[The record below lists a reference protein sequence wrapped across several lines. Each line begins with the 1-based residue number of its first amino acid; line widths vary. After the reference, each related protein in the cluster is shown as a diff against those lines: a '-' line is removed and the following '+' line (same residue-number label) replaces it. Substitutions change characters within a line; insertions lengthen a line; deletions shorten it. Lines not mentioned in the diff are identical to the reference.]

1 MKPLVFAAC
10 LAPALWMLAGV
21 FGIADIDLGP
31 DPIEVLLDRAGKTA
45 IQLLC
50 LTLAVSPAATLLKR
64 PRLLRVRRMLGLFAF
79 AYALLHFTIY
89 LVLDRSLDA
98 RMIAQDLG
106 ERPYI
111 TIGFL
116 ALLCLVPLAA
126 TSTQRAMRRLGRRWQ
141 TLHRLVYVIVPLA
154 VVHYWWQVKRDVTE
168 PLVYAVIVAA
178 LLGYRALRASRV
190 KSGSATARER
200 T

>member
-1 MKPLVFAAC
+1 MKPIVFAAC

-21 FGIADIDLGP
+21 FGIAGADLGP

-45 IQLLC
+45 INLLC
-50 LTLAVSPAATLLKR
+50 ITLAVSPAATLLKR
-64 PRLLRVRRMLGLFAF
+64 PKLLRVRRMLGLFAF

-98 RMIAQDLG
+98 QMIVDDLG

-116 ALLCLVPLAA
+116 ALLGLIPLAA

-178 LLGYRALRASRV
+178 LLGYRALRASTA

>member
-1 MKPLVFAAC
+1 MKPIVFAAC
-10 LAPALWMLAGV
+10 LVPALWMVAGV
-21 FGIADIDLGP
+21 FGIAGADLGP

-45 IQLLC
+45 INLLC

-89 LVLDRSLDA
+89 LVLDRGLDA
-98 RMIAQDLG
+98 RMIIEDLG

-111 TIGFL
+111 TIGFA
-116 ALLCLVPLAA
+116 ALLGLIPLAA

-141 TLHRLVYVIVPLA
+141 SLHRLIYVIVPLT

-168 PLVYAVIVAA
+168 PLVYAVIVAT
-178 LLGYRALRASRV
+178 LLGFRALRASTAR
-190 KSGSATARER
+190 SGSATARER

>member
-1 MKPLVFAAC
+1 MKPIVFAAC

-21 FGIADIDLGP
+21 FGIAGAELGP

-45 IQLLC
+45 INLLC
-50 LTLAVSPAATLLKR
+50 LTLAVSPVATLLRR

-89 LVLDRSLDA
+89 LVLDRDLDA
-98 RMIAQDLG
+98 RMIAEDLG

-116 ALLCLVPLAA
+116 ALLCLIPLAA

-141 TLHRLVYVIVPLA
+141 SLHRLIYVIVPLV

-178 LLGYRALRASRV
+178 LLGFRALRASTA

>member
-1 MKPLVFAAC
+1 MKPIVFAAC
-10 LAPALWMLAGV
+10 LAPALWMVAGV
-21 FGIADIDLGP
+21 FGIAGADLGP

-45 IQLLC
+45 INLLC
-50 LTLAVSPAATLLKR
+50 LTLAVSPAATLLRR

-89 LVLDRSLDA
+89 LVLDRGLDA
-98 RMIAQDLG
+98 RMIVEDLG

-111 TIGFL
+111 TIGFA
-116 ALLCLVPLAA
+116 ALLGLIPLAA

-141 TLHRLVYVIVPLA
+141 SLHRLVYVIVPLT

-178 LLGYRALRASRV
+178 LLGFRALRASTAR
-190 KSGSATARER
+190 SGSATARER